1 MKLTLKNIFNTILAS
16 TKKLSIMMY
25 TNLELIRTPQ
35 GVEVE
40 GNSLWKFNQHLNLM
54 VLIANESI
62 KIKPSMSFQRFR
74 KN

>member
-1 MKLTLKNIFNTILAS
+1 
-16 TKKLSIMMY
+16 MMY
-25 TNLELIRTPQ
+25 INLELIRTPQ

-40 GNSLWKFNQHLNLM
+40 GNSLWMFNQHLNLM